1 MLGLWVCKLRSLAT
15 KHGSRTRQ
23 AAIVTISILRHMNI
37 PRLVIINSQIEK
49 TPPAPAA
56 ASAWRRRSGDGS
68 GKEGADGIVGDGSRK
83 HDAIG
88 TSINEISTF

>member
-37 PRLVIINSQIEK
+37 PRLKRPLQ
-49 TPPAPAA
+49 PQL
-56 ASAWRRRSGDGS
+56 RRRRRGG
-68 GKEGADGIVGDGSRK
+68 GTGAMVAARRVP
-83 HDAIG
+83 
-88 TSINEISTF
+88 TV